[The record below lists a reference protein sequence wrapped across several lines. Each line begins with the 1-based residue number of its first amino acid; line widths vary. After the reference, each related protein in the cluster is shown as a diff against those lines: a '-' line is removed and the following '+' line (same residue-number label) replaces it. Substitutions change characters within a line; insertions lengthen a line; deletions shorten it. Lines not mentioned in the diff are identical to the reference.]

1 MSPSLAVSIV
11 TYRSPVEEV
20 AAAIR
25 SVQASSIITQV
36 LVVDN
41 DSGEPY
47 TSELKAALPDNVTFI
62 AAERNGGFGYGH
74 NQALLR
80 AEPSDYFLILNPDV
94 RVHPGALEAMI
105 EFLRAKPEAGLVAP
119 KVLYEDG
126 RLQPLN
132 KRNPTVL
139 DLVLRR
145 MPDPF
150 IANSP
155 KAQARLARYEMQ
167 DVGYDA
173 PCRVEFVSGCCMMFR
188 RSILQRLGGFDE
200 RFFLYFED
208 ADLTRRVNCISEAWY
223 CPDAVI
229 THRWVRASAQSG
241 AMFRVLVES
250 AVQYFTKWG
259 WKWW

>member
-1 MSPSLAVSIV
+1 MASLVVSIV
-11 TYRSPVEEV
+11 TYRSPVAEV
-20 AAAIR
+20 VEAVK
-25 SVQASSIITQV
+25 SVQASSLSPPILIM
-36 LVVDN
+36 DN

-47 TSELKAALPDNVTFI
+47 LSELRAALPEGVTLHS
-62 AAERNGGFGYGH
+62 AERNGGFGYGH
-74 NQALLR
+74 NQALLQ
-80 AEPSDYFLILNPDV
+80 APPSDYFLILNPDV
-94 RVHPGALEAMI
+94 RVHEGALETLIA
-105 EFLRAKPEAGLVAP
+105 FLRNKPEAGLVAP

-139 DLVLRR
+139 DLILRR
-145 MPDPF
+145 MPEHI

-155 KAQARLARYEMQ
+155 KIQARLMHYEMQ

-173 PCRVEFVSGCCMMFR
+173 PCRVEFLSGCCMMFR

-208 ADLTRRVNCISEAWY
+208 ADLTRRVGCISEAWY

-229 THRWVRASAQSG
+229 THRWTRASAHSA
-241 AMFRVLVES
+241 AMFRILLES

-259 WKWW
+259 WKLW

>member
-1 MSPSLAVSIV
+1 MSPSLVVSIV

-20 AAAIR
+20 AEAVR
-25 SVQASSIITQV
+25 SLQASSLAPQIFI
-36 LVVDN
+36 VDN

-47 TSELKAALPDNVTFI
+47 LSQLRAALPEGVTLHQ
-62 AAERNGGFGYGH
+62 AGHNGGFGFGH
-74 NQALLR
+74 NKALVT
-80 AEPSDYFLILNPDV
+80 APPSDYFLILNPDV
-94 RVHPGALEAMI
+94 RVHGGALEALVD
-105 EFLRAKPEAGLVAP
+105 FLRAKPEAGLAVP

-145 MPDPF
+145 LPEPF
-150 IANSP
+150 IAASS
-155 KAQARLARYEMQ
+155 KIQARLAHYEMQ
-167 DVGYDA
+167 DVGYDT

-223 CPDAVI
+223 CPQAVI
-229 THRWVRASAQSG
+229 THRWARASAQSA
-241 AMFRVLVES
+241 AMFRILVES

>member
-1 MSPSLAVSIV
+1 MTKLVVSIV
-11 TYRSPVEEV
+11 TYRSPIEEV

-25 SVQASSIITQV
+25 SVQASTVSPHI
-36 LVVDN
+36 LVIDN
-41 DSGEPY
+41 ASGEPY
-47 TSELKAALPDNVTFI
+47 ASELKAALPEGVVFHP
-62 AAERNGGFGYGH
+62 AERNGGFGYGH
-74 NQALLR
+74 NQALLL
-80 AEPSDYFLILNPDV
+80 APPSDYFLILNPDV
-94 RVHPGALEAMI
+94 RVHPGALETMI
-105 EFLRAKPEAGLVAP
+105 AFLGAKPQAGLVAP

-145 MPDPF
+145 MPDHVLARWPQ
-150 IANSP
+150 
-155 KAQARLARYEMQ
+155 AQARMARYQML

-173 PCRVEFVSGCCMMFR
+173 PCPVEFISGCCMLFR
-188 RSILQRLGGFDE
+188 RDILQRLGGFDE

-229 THRWVRASAQSG
+229 THRWARASAQSA
-241 AMFRVLVES
+241 AMFRVLIES